1 MRLYIFVIIVFF
13 VVLFCHKSNAGLN
26 VGTSVLITKYNNPD
40 YQYDTYRDQFKI
52 SSLNLGYTKIYN
64 KFILGVYSNR
74 FINKGLKRDIKI
86 NGKKYYQ
93 KTKANNDFLQVGW
106 IHKRFIPSV
115 YLINSEI
122 RSKTFIG
129 KKIISKQNHFTT
141 LGLGS
146 QYIID
151 KNINLGLTYILPIEE
166 MHTEGSIALS
176 INFNI

>member
-1 MRLYIFVIIVFF
+1 MRFYIFIIIIMFS
-13 VVLFCHKSNAGLN
+13 VLFCYKTHAALN
-26 VGTSVLITKYNNPD
+26 VGTSILVTKYNNPD
-40 YQYDTYRDQFKI
+40 YQYDSHKDQFKI
-52 SSLNLGYTKIYN
+52 SSLNIGYSKIYN
-64 KFILGVYSNR
+64 NFIFGIYSNR
-74 FINKGLKRDIKI
+74 LINNGLKRDIKI

-93 KTKANNDFLQVGW
+93 KTKANNDFFQVGL
-106 IHKRFIPSV
+106 IHKRFIPSM

-141 LGLGS
+141 LGFGS

-151 KNINLGLTYILPIEE
+151 KKINLGLTYILPIEE
-166 MHTEGSIALS
+166 MHTEGSIAFS